1 MKPSY
6 RRYILLGVLLM
17 LAAVVAGAYLLLT
30 VGDATVDE
38 VPTEQQVL
46 DAVPATGA
54 TASSAAS
61 SGASSAVPRTTAAVS
76 GRSGAA
82 TTTTVRRTK
91 DADGFT
97 LVRATQLPKEAQQ
110 TLALIDKGGP
120 YPYERDGIVFQN
132 RERILPGKASGYYR
146 EYTVVTPGSSDRG
159 ARRVIVGNGGERYYT
174 ADHYES
180 FVRVETG
187 A

>member
-6 RRYILLGVLLM
+6 RRYILLGVVLM
-17 LAAVVAGAYLLLT
+17 VAAVVAGAYLLLT
-30 VGDATVDE
+30 VGDGTVRE
-38 VPTEQQVL
+38 VPTEEQVL
-46 DAVPATGA
+46 DAAPVSVA
-54 TASSAAS
+54 TASGAAPSTTARASAAATTTAP
-61 SGASSAVPRTTAAVS
+61 SGAK
-76 GRSGAA
+76 A

-91 DADGFT
+91 DANGFT

-132 RERILPGKASGYYR
+132 RERILPAQASGYYR

-159 ARRVIVGNGGERYYT
+159 ARRIVVGRGGERYYT

-180 FVRVETG
+180 FVRVE
-187 A
+187 AAA